1 MIRHIVMLKLREFDS
16 PEEKM
21 KAAELVC
28 SKLMALKKTI
38 SFIRE
43 FETGINTTKDDS
55 AFDVVINSAF
65 NSKEDLK
72 AYQLHPD
79 HQAFMQFN
87 KNYSIKKALV
97 DYKY

>member
-38 SFIRE
+38 PFIRE

-55 AFDVVINSAF
+55 AFDVVINSTF
-65 NSKEDLK
+65 NSKDDLI

-87 KNYSIKKALV
+87 KNYSVKKALV